1 MSAEAIGDYIRG
13 CRNQHNQQ
21 SYNSKQ
27 NFLSQGHKLS
37 LRLKVKSVKFK
48 SRKKQYT
55 PRLLT
60 LDSCH
65 WILKKMFSKKTLFR
79 LLINTA
85 IGAVLIF
92 FWLKLVNLEEILKEL
107 RKVNLFAVLPFVI
120 FFALAGALRGIRLK
134 YLLKE
139 FKIPTL
145 RMVALNYFSQLLS
158 FMIPLRLGE
167 IAKGVY
173 LSTEYNLP
181 ASKALVWVFMD
192 RFIDF
197 WVVLLSSLILLLLI
211 PTNLPANLGLVLI
224 ILIGLFSFAGAVAI
238 FFPTFGRKIIG
249 IIKHIFVF
257 NRLKEI
263 FEKVSHFLLDSASFL
278 NKGFKGTLIIV
289 FLSLLSYIAEALG
302 WYTLFLAVFKGADFL
317 KLLLGTLLT
326 VLTYIIPAAPGYVG
340 SAEAAILA
348 VFSLGLGYDRTLV
361 SVATLISHALT
372 LICILIF
379 GFISLYFLKFD
390 LSLVWKKLKGQED

>member
-1 MSAEAIGDYIRG
+1 M
-13 CRNQHNQQ
+13 
-21 SYNSKQ
+21 
-27 NFLSQGHKLS
+27 
-37 LRLKVKSVKFK
+37 
-48 SRKKQYT
+48 
-55 PRLLT
+55 
-60 LDSCH
+60 
-65 WILKKMFSKKTLFR
+65 
-79 LLINTA
+79 
-85 IGAVLIF
+85 
-92 FWLKLVNLEEILKEL
+92 KLVNLEEILKEL